1 MSAPSGPPSFLD
13 RKNLLAILLI
23 GGFFLGWQFYLQKKY
38 PNMYDK
44 KTTTAETNQQV
55 KETAAGA
62 VGATKGNEL
71 AQDIK
76 PKNDELGEGAVA
88 EESFVRFEDERMS
101 FDISSKGMGLSSVV
115 LKKYTDRSNE
125 PITYGRVDGRLPF
138 ETRLTGREQ
147 SLDFQIE
154 KVGETR
160 FVGVATFGDLKITK
174 SLEVNTEK
182 YILST
187 KVNVQGDASAFLGLT
202 TSMSISME
210 EQPESSFFLP
220 QFAKQE
226 FLVLS
231 GGSEERVH
239 ITQEEPIEEN
249 FAKVALASV
258 GDQYFSQAV
267 VDRSDVIP
275 DIKVR
280 SKLGERAAWAEMNY
294 PSLGKSNGFT
304 VAYDSFVG
312 PKYLDLLES
321 VDANLAGVIDYGMF
335 SWLAKKILYLL
346 KWFHDLVGNWGVA
359 IILLTVF
366 VRVLVMPLYVM
377 SYRSMNKMKAIQPKI
392 QALRERFKDDPTR
405 MNQEMMVLMRE
416 NKVNPVGGCLP
427 MLLQFPVFIA
437 LYQVLGQSIE
447 LYQAPFFGWVHD
459 LSLKDPFYIFPALMG
474 VTMFFQQKLTPTT
487 LDPVQAK
494 VLMFMPLIFTFFMIG
509 LPSGLTLYIFISAL
523 VGIVQQLIFMK
534 QDQPTVVTAK

>member
-1 MSAPSGPPSFLD
+1 MSTSSGSNFLD
-13 RKNLLAILLI
+13 QKTILAIILV
-23 GGFFLGWQFYLQKKY
+23 GGCWLGWQFYLQKKY
-38 PNMYDK
+38 PDMYQKKDK
-44 KTTTAETNQQV
+44 VVAVNQAEQVPTSETGSAPDATGTT
-55 KETAAGA
+55 
-62 VGATKGNEL
+62 VGT
-71 AQDIK
+71 
-76 PKNDELGEGAVA
+76 PKNDELGEGNVQ
-88 EESFVRFEDERMS
+88 EESFVHFEDEFMA

-115 LKKYTDRSNE
+115 LKKYSDRAGE
-125 PITYGRVDGRLPF
+125 PITYGRVEGRLPF
-138 ETRLTGREQ
+138 ETHLTGRNEP
-147 SLDFQIE
+147 LNFNIE
-154 KVGETR
+154 KVSETT
-160 FVGVATFGDLKITK
+160 FVGTAQFGDLTVTK
-174 SLEVNTEK
+174 SLEVDTEK
-182 YILST
+182 YILAT
-187 KVNVQGDASAFLGLT
+187 KISVQGEAPTFLGLT
-202 TSMSISME
+202 SYMTIPLE
-210 EQPESSFFLP
+210 DQPESSFLLP

-226 FLVLS
+226 FLVVS
-231 GGSEERVH
+231 GGSEERLH

-249 FAKVALASV
+249 FSKVALASI
-258 GDQYFSQAV
+258 GDQYFSQAI

-280 SKLGERAAWAEMNY
+280 SQLGSKAAWAELNY
-294 PSLGKSNGFT
+294 PSLGKSNGFS
-304 VAYDSFVG
+304 VAYDAFAG

-321 VDANLAGVIDYGMF
+321 VDEDLAGVIDFGMF

-346 KWFHDLVGNWGVA
+346 KWFYSLVGNWGIA

-366 VRVLVMPLYVM
+366 VRILVMPLYVM

-392 QALRERFKDDPTR
+392 QALRERLKDDPTK

-447 LYQAPFFGWVHD
+447 LYQAPFMGWVHD
-459 LSLKDPFYIFPALMG
+459 LSLKDPYYIFPALMG
-474 VTMFFQQKLTPTT
+474 ITMFFQQKLTPST

-523 VGIVQQLIFMK
+523 VGVAQQLIFMK
-534 QDQPTVVTAK
+534 QDEPKVTTA